1 MPWQQL
7 KLDTAASQA
16 DALAALLEE
25 LGAAAVTLQ
34 DAADQP
40 LFEPAPG
47 STPLW
52 DRTRITALFDAEED
66 LPAIVASLAARAERP
81 LGDWRI
87 EPLRDQDWERVWME
101 RFVPLRFG
109 SRLWVCPSWHT
120 PPEPEAVNI
129 LLDPGLAFG
138 TGTHATTGMCL
149 EWLDARMQRGHSCI
163 DFGCGS
169 GILGVAACLLGAEAV
184 WGVDIDP
191 QALQATRAN
200 AERNGVGDRIHT
212 ARPEALP
219 PMQTDVVLANILA
232 GPLIDLAARIATL
245 AHPGGWIVL
254 SGILAEQADDVI
266 RAYAPWAALERWR
279 EREGWVC
286 LEGVRR
292 AQ

>member
-7 KLDTAASQA
+7 KLDTAAA
-16 DALAALLEE
+16 DAEALAALLDEF
-25 LGAAAVTLQ
+25 GAAAVTLE

-66 LPAIVASLAARAERP
+66 LPAIVANLAAGAEKP

-87 EPLRDQDWERVWME
+87 EPLREQNWERVWME

-109 SRLWVCPSWHT
+109 RRLWVCPSWHT
-120 PPEPEAVNI
+120 PPDPSAVNL

-149 EWLDARMQRGHSCI
+149 EWLDARLQPGQSCV

-169 GILGVAACLLGAEAV
+169 GILGVAACLLGAKVV
-184 WGVDIDP
+184 WSVDIDP
-191 QALQATRAN
+191 QAVQATDAN
-200 AERNGVGDRIHT
+200 AERNGVNGCVRTGRAED
-212 ARPEALP
+212 LP
-219 PMQTDVVLANILA
+219 SLAVEVVLANILA
-232 GPLIDLAARIATL
+232 GPLIDLAERIAHL
-245 AHPGGWIVL
+245 AEPGGWIVL
-254 SGILAEQADDVI
+254 SGILSEQADEVI
-266 RAYAPWAALERWR
+266 EAYAPWAALQPWR
-279 EREGWVC
+279 ERDGWVC
-286 LEGVRR
+286 LEGRR
-292 AQ
+292 GPQ